1 MTSAG
6 GRWSG
11 KIQKDQNASFVGAI
25 DIYFHGR
32 VYTKIAMTILIKDRE
47 ADQLI
52 RTLAE
57 RTGESIT
64 DAVKQAVRE
73 RLERVPLTEDEV
85 AARARKIDALV
96 AKANALPTVDNRT
109 ADEIIGYNERGH
121 FD

>member
-1 MTSAG
+1 MA
-6 GRWSG
+6 
-11 KIQKDQNASFVGAI
+11 
-25 DIYFHGR
+25 
-32 VYTKIAMTILIKDRE
+32 ILIKDHE

-85 AARARKIDALV
+85 AVRRRKIDALV
-96 AKANALPTVDNRT
+96 AKANAMPTVDDRT
-109 ADEIIGYNERGH
+109 PDEIVGYNERGH